1 MNYAN
6 AKRNTRKFLPPLI
19 DALKLPRGKEHSS
32 DVGACGWKKPYIGI
46 YVLTAGYTDW
56 ELPAHFELGN
66 VDLEKQERSP
76 KGKQFILEGGQFQ

>member
-1 MNYAN
+1 M
-6 AKRNTRKFLPPLI
+6 RC
-19 DALKLPRGKEHSS
+19 
-32 DVGACGWKKPYIGI
+32 ACGWKKPYIGI

-76 KGKQFILEGGQFQ
+76 KGKWFILEGGQFQ